1 MPSGGNRYGHLGLQ
15 MEKINL
21 LDDNMSDLITPL
33 PLEGT
38 FLFCSKEGDTVSA
51 TFEPTKKLSRVR
63 KWGNETPS
71 RWK

>member
-38 FLFCSKEGDTVSA
+38 FFCFA
-51 TFEPTKKLSRVR
+51 LKKGIPCPQLLSQQ
-63 KWGNETPS
+63 KNFPA
-71 RWK
+71 